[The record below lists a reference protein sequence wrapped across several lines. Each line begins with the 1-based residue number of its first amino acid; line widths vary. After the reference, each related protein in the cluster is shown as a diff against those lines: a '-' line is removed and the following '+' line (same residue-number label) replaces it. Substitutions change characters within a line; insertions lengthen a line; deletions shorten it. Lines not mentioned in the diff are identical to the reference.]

1 MASNAWIV
9 TRDGTLVTRP
19 LQTGIL
25 PGITR
30 SVVVDLIAREGLGF
44 LIMNGKEFFQ
54 TEVVVLGM
62 VLISTT
68 VLITDFVFRQ
78 IENWVLR
85 WKQ

>member
-1 MASNAWIV
+1 VILGLAWTCVIAAE
-9 TRDGTLVTRP
+9 LVA
-19 LQTGIL
+19 
-25 PGITR
+25 
-30 SVVVDLIAREGLGF
+30 AREGLGF

-68 VLITDFVFRQ
+68 VLITDFFFRL